1 MFDIILYL
9 LSEVCFNILNDSA
22 VIEISVLKINGAS
35 TSEFYFRFPIANI
48 IRFVPE
54 YLRVEYQQIYP
65 SVW

>member
-9 LSEVCFNILNDSA
+9 LSEVRFNILDSA
-22 VIEISVLKINGAS
+22 VIEISILKINGAS
-35 TSEFYFRFPIANI
+35 TSEFYFRFPIANM

-54 YLRVEYQQIYP
+54 YLRVECQQIYP